1 MKISNIYYKISD
13 RYKKFKNY
21 PLTKDEPLLAL
32 FRYFKFNIVTY
43 FDNKK
48 RVYKWVNG
56 LRFYA
61 RKGEAGIVPNI
72 YFKLFDYEDS
82 MFLLDHLKEDD
93 LFVDVGANVGHF
105 SLLAASKKAKVIAIE
120 PIPDTFRRLNENV
133 VLNNFEKLINL
144 LNIGVADKKGKLFF
158 TSNSD
163 VMNKVSPNKTANT
176 IEVEVTTLDDLLIN
190 LNPKLIKIDVEG
202 FEKFVLEGA
211 TKIISSPTL
220 SYLIIELNNFSEN
233 FNSNND
239 EIHNSIM
246 QFGFLPVKYN
256 VVEKKIVKQL
266 DYNKDSFNTLYIK
279 KELIS

>member
-1 MKISNIYYKISD
+1 MKLSKIFYKISD
-13 RYKKFKNY
+13 RYKKFKIY
-21 PLTKDEPLLAL
+21 PLTKDEPLVAL

-82 MFLLDHLKEDD
+82 MFLLDHLNEDD

-144 LNIGVADKKGKLFF
+144 LNIGVADKKGKLF
-158 TSNSD
+158 
-163 VMNKVSPNKTANT
+163 
-176 IEVEVTTLDDLLIN
+176 LQLI
-190 LNPKLIKIDVEG
+190 
-202 FEKFVLEGA
+202 A
-211 TKIISSPTL
+211 
-220 SYLIIELNNFSEN
+220 
-233 FNSNND
+233 
-239 EIHNSIM
+239 M
-246 QFGFLPVKYN
+246 
-256 VVEKKIVKQL
+256 
-266 DYNKDSFNTLYIK
+266 
-279 KELIS
+279 